1 MKKRRLSILLVLALV
16 LQLLPLPA
24 GTWLGVFPTASTSR
38 AAAVASGKDGNIS
51 WSLAQE
57 ESGYKLT
64 LTGTGKMEEY
74 SSKNYSDD
82 PRSTDYRTSAP
93 WGSYASKIKTVSV
106 GEGITDISACA
117 FYRCTALSSVT
128 IPSTVTEIGNH
139 AFYRCVMK
147 TVSLPSGLNRIGSSA
162 FSECTTLT
170 EITLPDK
177 ITTIEYG
184 VFNGCYGLKN
194 ITLPAGL
201 KSIGDSAF
209 SGCGNL
215 EGITLPSGLNS
226 IGKSAF
232 QSTFKDAGID
242 TVTIPDTVTS
252 LGNFAF
258 SGANIKRITI
268 PASVKSI
275 ASGVFQ
281 NCKMLTKA
289 VVSEGIT
296 SIGTSAFSGSGFLS
310 DLTLPVNSLTSIDGG
325 AFNSTGLK
333 SVTIPASVTSIGINP
348 FEGGSLQTIRVADGN
363 KKFRAVNNM
372 LVECKDSKLYKVI
385 SYPCNGGET
394 ATVPD
399 QVEIIGD
406 RAFIVSGVKNVK
418 VSGAVKTIGNF
429 AFSQSGLEMIDLPGS
444 LLEIKDSAF
453 YKAQKLKAVDV
464 PGRVTTIG
472 QNCFS
477 QCSAL
482 AEVILGGDLISMG
495 NSAFSQCTK
504 ITEITLPDKMTSI
517 GTRAFYNCTGLKEL
531 TFPNSITK
539 IGDNVLEN
547 CITLKKVSFGEKI
560 QTIAGNVFL
569 NCPKLDEITVS
580 PRNEYM
586 IAEDNVVYDKEKA
599 VLIYFAAG
607 IADEKFLIP
616 DTVKTI
622 GSNAFTYCQHM
633 KELRIPDSVT
643 TMEQR
648 SVYHNDSITKLL
660 FYGNAPEVRENGSPK
675 YASSYPYEEIG
686 YTAYNSS
693 VYQNKVKTAYDNEGL
708 TIHYVEGTTGWENGW
723 SGTKAYKNK
732 EQQWGKNFTWQQN
745 YILIDWDPSRV
756 DVASGDFNNGL
767 TWKYRD
773 DIGELTFIGEGTV
786 PDYKDTLPTWSNDP
800 SVDHM
805 KDIKLIET
813 GGAVRI
819 GNNAFR
825 GADRLV
831 RILSE
836 NKLKEVGNN
845 TFADC
850 TGLKVVHIP
859 SAEVIGTE
867 AFMGDTALRNDLDLR
882 GVKTM
887 GDRAFKGCSSMTEI
901 LMGEG
906 LKTIGEE
913 TFISC
918 ESLEVM
924 MLPESTESL
933 GAGCFS
939 GCRALRTI
947 NIPKGVKAIPAS
959 CFAGASGLQKIYF
972 YGDCPTWQK
981 NSFTDTHKDLTIYYR
996 AGNATWKD
1004 AGDNWD
1010 GIPVV
1015 GQDKFY
1021 TEQKDHYSFSNSRGS
1036 FGYGSLY
1043 YIPRQRYVTALQS
1056 VVRGSYYHEWNCGWR
1071 GSCFG
1076 MAASTTEFYDGDNF
1090 TIKDYGASAENLYD
1104 LPAPGSPDASLTKII
1119 EIYQVSQFADAI
1131 GVETENNYKE
1141 YRQLIRQVEEFER
1154 SGGLSIDSEAD
1165 PLIMCIYANCAG
1177 HAVVPVAVNM
1187 DEQGNYILDVYDCN
1201 YPDRFNKLV
1210 IKKDF
1215 SGIQYGM
1222 YKTASFVRYSTIRD
1236 ALTNADFTGKNLRKT
1251 EEESNKVSVA
1261 VNREDVKLVNGG
1273 GKDYSEIKGTY
1284 EQRPVSSSDTEDTFS
1299 GIRSFVLP
1307 QGEYHLQDAANKKE
1321 KAAEEDLKYYVA
1333 TEDLFSAV
1341 ETSDKDAKLAVK
1353 SVKGTGY
1360 DSVTLDSGKADTE
1373 SELKVMSVN
1382 GLQREVSVKGSSVTA
1397 EIVDDKQMTIEVSDD
1412 TTEVKVDGKK
1422 VILSK
1427 DNTVDI
1433 SFLASAKE
1441 SPLNATELSCDL
1453 SLDDKNQLSGTVE
1466 GCVMW
1471 AKEKAGDVD
1480 ITTVVK
1486 DDQGVVIAEYEKKMQ
1501 LNLGMQK
1508 INISLDKVKTNL
1520 EDMAGEFKAVCEMT
1534 ITDLDH
1540 HTIQVSQPDIVLNST
1555 GSKPRPTPT
1564 PVPDTDKDK
1573 PAPPTQDPGDK
1584 QEPSAKPDQGVSGDS
1599 AKALPAKG
1607 AKVKSG
1613 ALNYTVVK
1621 SDKVKGTVAVT
1632 GAKSKK
1638 AAKVVIPKTIT
1649 VNGYTFTVTG
1659 IQKNAFSNMKK
1670 LTDVT
1675 IGANVTTIGSSAF
1688 KNCAKL
1694 KFIVIPKKVTSISA
1708 KAFTGCKKLKGI
1720 VVRSDKIKTVGS
1732 GAFKGTAKKVTVKV
1746 SKKKRK
1752 KYKSLFVKK
1761 GKLSKKAK
1769 FIVSP
1774 AKLKYKGKSY

>member
-1 MKKRRLSILLVLALV
+1 MSILLVLALV
-16 LQLLPLPA
+16 LQLMPLPA

-38 AAAVASGKDGNIS
+38 AAAATSGKDGNIS
-51 WSLAQE
+51 WSLTKE
-57 ESGYKLT
+57 GSGYKLT
-64 LTGTGKMEEY
+64 LAGTGKMQDY
-74 SSKNYSDD
+74 TLKNYEERPNYS
-82 PRSTDYRTSAP
+82 PDYRTSAP
-93 WGSYASKIKTVSV
+93 WGYYYDQIQSVSI
-106 GEGITDISACA
+106 GEGITNVSMYA
-117 FYRCTALSSVT
+117 FYECSSIAAVT
-128 IPSTVTEIGNH
+128 IPSTVTEIGNS
-139 AFYRCVMK
+139 AFY
-147 TVSLPSGLNRIGSSA
+147 
-162 FSECTTLT
+162 
-170 EITLPDK
+170 
-177 ITTIEYG
+177 
-184 VFNGCYGLKN
+184 GCYGIKN
-194 ITLPAGL
+194 ITLPAALKTIQSYAFRGCGSLQGMTLPEGL
-201 KSIGDSAF
+201 ESIG
-209 SGCGNL
+209 
-215 EGITLPSGLNS
+215 I
-226 IGKSAF
+226 SAF
-232 QSTFKDAGID
+232 QSTFTDAGVE
-242 TVTIPDTVTS
+242 TVKIPDTVTS
-252 LGNFAF
+252 IGNAAF
-258 SGANIKRITI
+258 SGANIKSITV
-268 PASVKSI
+268 PASVKTI
-275 ASGVFQ
+275 ARGVFQ
-281 NCKMLTKA
+281 NCKKLTKV

-296 SIGTSAFSGSGFLS
+296 SIGESAFSGSGFLA
-310 DLTLPVNSLTSIDGG
+310 DLTLPVNSLTSIGDG
-325 AFNSTGLK
+325 AFNSTALA
-333 SVTIPASVTSIGINP
+333 SVTIPASVTSIGVNP
-348 FEGGSLQTIRVADGN
+348 FVGGSLQTIRVAEGN
-363 KKFRAVNNM
+363 QKFKAVNKM
-372 LVECKDSKLYKVI
+372 LVECKDSKPYKVI
-385 SYPCNGGET
+385 SYPCNGGES
-394 ATVPD
+394 ADVPD
-399 QVEIIGD
+399 QVEIIGNSSF
-406 RAFIVSGVKNVK
+406 ASSGVKNVK
-418 VSGAVKTIGNF
+418 VSDKVKTIENS
-429 AFSQSGLEMIDLPGS
+429 AFSQSKLEMIDLPGS
-444 LLEIKDSAF
+444 LLEIGDSAF
-453 YKAQKLKAVDV
+453 YRAQKLKAVDV

-547 CITLKKVSFGEKI
+547 CVTLKKVSFGEKI

-586 IAEDNVVYDKEKA
+586 TAEDNVVYDKEKK

-616 DTVKTI
+616 DTVNKI

-633 KELRIPDSVT
+633 AELRIPASVT

-660 FYGNAPEVRENGSPK
+660 FYGNAPEVRENGSPIYDNTK
-675 YASSYPYEEIG
+675 YPAEMIG

-723 SGTKAYKNK
+723 SGTKAYKDK

-933 GAGCFS
+933 RAGCFS
-939 GCRALRTI
+939 GCRTLRTI

-1177 HAVVPVAVNM
+1177 HAVVPVAVKM

-1201 YPDRFNKLV
+1201 YPNRFNKLV

-1273 GKDYSEIKGTY
+1273 GKDYTEIKGTY

-1422 VILSK
+1422 VTLSK

-1486 DDQGVVIAEYEKKMQ
+1486 DDHGVVIAEYEKKMQ

-1564 PVPDTDKDK
+1564 PVPEDPGK
-1573 PAPPTQDPGDK
+1573 PATPTQDPGDN
-1584 QEPSAKPDQGVSGDS
+1584 QNPSGKPDQDVSGDS
-1599 AKALPAKG
+1599 AKVLPAKG

-1613 ALNYTVVK
+1613 ALNYIVVK
-1621 SDKVKGTVAVT
+1621 SDKVKGTVVVT

-1694 KFIVIPKKVTSISA
+1694 KFILIPKKVTSISA
-1708 KAFTGCKKLKGI
+1708 KAFTGCKKLKSI
-1720 VVRSDKIKTVGS
+1720 VIRSDKIKTVGS